1 MCPEGHP
8 FRRPLHIPRDIILS
22 WFSAQMAG
30 ELLVDLSEFRK
41 ITTFEGTSMIF
52 YEHSM
57 YTYF

>member
-30 ELLVDLSEFRK
+30 ELLVLDLSDFRK
-41 ITTFEGTSMIF
+41 ITTLEETSMIF
-52 YEHSM
+52 YEHS
-57 YTYF
+57 TYF